1 MKTNRLE
8 AIRHHLYSNGE
19 TSIQALAEG
28 IGASLATVRRDLQ
41 ILEEQGVIERS
52 HGGAR
57 ISSGVDIEVAFGV
70 RENQH
75 LREKRAIAAAAYDL
89 LTPNSAVFLDAGTT
103 VLQLANLL
111 RVNPIPMTV
120 VTNGLI
126 VAQRLMN
133 VPKLR
138 VSLIGG
144 QLRSENAS
152 LVGPAAE
159 LALDRLWLDQLFL
172 GAGAIGDDQKI
183 YSLDSAEASINEHMI
198 ERAASTIVL
207 ADASKFGR
215 RSTFLVA
222 EIDSRMRVISDSS
235 LPEEEQSKL
244 RKASINLMTVESMAT
259 DSNLRAIGS

>member
-1 MKTNRLE
+1 MKTNRLD

-28 IGASLATVRRDLQ
+28 VGASLATIRRDLQ

-57 ISSGVDIEVAFGV
+57 ISKGLDTEVAFEV

-103 VLQLANLL
+103 VLQLAHLL
-111 RVNPIPMTV
+111 RVNPIPLTV
-120 VTNGLI
+120 VTNGLV
-126 VAQRLMN
+126 VAHRLMN
-133 VPKLR
+133 VPKVR

-144 QLRSENAS
+144 QLRNENAS
-152 LVGPAAE
+152 MVGPAAE

-172 GAGAIGDDQKI
+172 GAGAIGDDHKI
-183 YSLDSAEASINEHMI
+183 YSMDSAEASINEHMI
-198 ERAASTIVL
+198 ERAANTIVL
-207 ADASKFGR
+207 ADASKFSR

-222 EIDSRMRVISDSS
+222 ELNSRMRVISDSS
-235 LPEEEQSKL
+235 LPAEEQSRL
-244 RKASINLMTVESMAT
+244 RKAGINLITVDSTGT
-259 DSNLRAIGS
+259 DAGDRASGS